1 MLFHNKKL
9 RLSYTQYIA
18 LGFLLLILLGGILLT
33 FPFMSRNGQWTPFGD
48 ALFTATS
55 ATCVTGLVVHDTYT
69 YWSTGGQILILIMIQ
84 IGGIGFMTVIALFAL
99 LSKRQISLHERKLLM
114 QSAGA
119 IKVGG
124 IVQLVKQILLI
135 TVCIEGTGAL
145 LLALRFCRDPQI
157 GIGKGIYF
165 AIFHSISAFCNAG
178 FDMMGSAS
186 LQYAS
191 LTAYQMDPVVNFT
204 IMALI
209 ILGGLGFIIWN
220 DLSKNKWHFQKYALH
235 TKLSLTATAILVLGG
250 AILFFLFEYSHTQSG
265 MNIWQRIMV
274 SLFDSITPRTA
285 GFNTS
290 DMTQFNDSSTLLTI
304 ILMFIGANPG
314 STAGGIKTTTFI
326 VLILSIKATCNH
338 SPGISI
344 FKRKLEE
351 SIARQAAAIATI
363 YLIAIFAVSMI
374 ICAIEPYSMKE
385 VLFETTSAAGTVGLT
400 LGMTPSLGSISR
412 LLLIL
417 LMYGGRIGGLTLALV
432 LAEKRE
438 YVPLERPTEKI
449 LIG

>member
-1 MLFHNKKL
+1 
-9 RLSYTQYIA
+9 
-18 LGFLLLILLGGILLT
+18 
-33 FPFMSRNGQWTPFGD
+33 
-48 ALFTATS
+48 
-55 ATCVTGLVVHDTYT
+55 
-69 YWSTGGQILILIMIQ
+69 
-84 IGGIGFMTVIALFAL
+84 
-99 LSKRQISLHERKLLM
+99 
-114 QSAGA
+114 
-119 IKVGG
+119 
-124 IVQLVKQILLI
+124 
-135 TVCIEGTGAL
+135 
-145 LLALRFCRDPQI
+145 
-157 GIGKGIYF
+157 
-165 AIFHSISAFCNAG
+165 
-178 FDMMGSAS
+178 
-186 LQYAS
+186 
-191 LTAYQMDPVVNFT
+191 
-204 IMALI
+204 
-209 ILGGLGFIIWN
+209 
-220 DLSKNKWHFQKYALH
+220 
-235 TKLSLTATAILVLGG
+235 
-250 AILFFLFEYSHTQSG
+250 
-265 MNIWQRIMV
+265 MV